1 ANTLR
6 VNVTSVNDAPSGT
19 DNTVTT
25 DEDTAYT
32 FASGDFGFSDVSDT
46 PADSLAAVKITALPT
61 AGSLSNDGVDV
72 AAGDEVSVADIA
84 AGKLVFT
91 PAANANG
98 AGYASFDF
106 KVRDD
111 GGTGNGGVDLAVSAN
126 TITVNVTSV
135 NDAPSG
141 ADKTVTIL
149 EDGSETFTAA
159 DFGFSDLNDSPA
171 DHFAG
176 IVVAS
181 APAAGSLT
189 DDGVVLTGDEVV
201 SAADIAAGKLVFTPA
216 ANANGARYACL

>member
-126 TITVNVTSV
+126 TITVDVTSV

-141 ADKTVTIL
+141 ADNTVTTD
-149 EDGSETFTAA
+149 EDTAYTFASG
-159 DFGFSDLNDSPA
+159 DFGFSDASDTPA
-171 DHFAG
+171 DNLAAVK
-176 IVVAS
+176 ITAL
-181 APAAGSLT
+181 PAAGSLSN
-189 DDGVVLTGDEVV
+189 DGVDVAAGDEVSV
-201 SAADIAAGKLVFTPA
+201 ADIAAG
-216 ANANGARYACL
+216 